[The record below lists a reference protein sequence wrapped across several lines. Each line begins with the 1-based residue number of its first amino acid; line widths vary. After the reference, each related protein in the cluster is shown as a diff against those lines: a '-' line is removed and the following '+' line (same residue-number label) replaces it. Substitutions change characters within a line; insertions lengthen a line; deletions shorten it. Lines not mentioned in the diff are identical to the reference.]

1 MISCPNKSHPDFNK
15 FVNKYGEKKAY
26 LVWNNLYNENIVST
40 ASLNPKI
47 DSNIRKKYFSKS
59 NSIDSSSILEK
70 IGESKHPLNELAM
83 KLIPYAKKVNAI
95 VTLEENLDF
104 IADHASGAFIPES
117 NTIAINETGS
127 FRKGAVEPTIIHE
140 VLHSL
145 TYHKL
150 RENPVMKADLKKL
163 LNHARKNLPDAYAL
177 SDVDEF
183 MVALFTN
190 GKFIKDLSKVVPA
203 NTIKTKYANA
213 LTEVIDFL
221 LKALGLAKSNNA
233 YKQAAN
239 IVTNLLEDNQ
249 VSTFEKKKFT
259 KNPKELN
266 KTELRSLMSIPYG
279 NVSLQQIIN
288 AKDSIKKFNGMFGT
302 SHGLETTK
310 VGESLSYNINFI
322 VNTAPRNEKAFQ
334 ERQKTRL
341 NPDKFSQG
349 LLFNK
354 ESPQKEASN
363 KRQQIIDKTNKRL
376 SKIMTSLGIDV
387 QQQRSLFTEYGN
399 GINGVADL
407 LNKVIKVTDKKYL
420 PEEASHFIMA
430 MLDSSPYK
438 KGLLNLARQSKM
450 YAEVQEEYMRLYN
463 QDENKVAEEVAG
475 KLLAQSFIN
484 VEAESLNKENPT
496 LKRRLATLADIIW
509 NWLQKTFSPS
519 IRNEITNIYNE
530 LAEQVYAGKINL
542 NPANLL
548 NGGKFFNAESTRNMN
563 KTKVSQGILKK
574 SIARIQNEINILKK
588 QVSKSSLTT
597 NVGYQEK
604 VNLLASLKVKLN
616 DKQYIDGIYNFL
628 NSIKEDM
635 LGTSTPDIESMGS
648 FLDKIGKLNKQI
660 QEGTITNNNAAKQIK
675 ELHDHFS
682 SYSPVLKLINSSFND
697 KTFLK
702 ELADADLSPEDINKM
717 RIEVNTLQGQ
727 IESLRSDYL
736 AMSKK
741 ILTSQYLTY
750 SKQSKEDF
758 VFDEDGNLKFLS
770 LAFKDENGYTRWL
783 TAMAES
789 HDAGLRITDVIV
801 KNAKEKSRLKTLDE
815 SKNILNE
822 FDRLSAKGI
831 KLNIIETE
839 KGTPT
844 GYYISD
850 RHRGKFMTAFN
861 KQLAKTK
868 EMKEAGM
875 DSYSIGQEWGTWKQA
890 NGTFEN
896 PDAGKYTNP
905 AWAKLSGEQQ
915 KYLTMLREERSKKLD
930 LLPTGSR
937 SYWMVPQF
945 RKDLV
950 ERVRSSNI
958 SGAVKVIKDSLLDA
972 LVIREDAT
980 EFGQV
985 YKDILGKEINFLPLY
1000 GNSMLEE
1007 LGDLSDDI
1015 TSTTIT
1021 YNSFATD
1028 HIEMQK
1034 IIHTIEIAKDVYK
1047 ERDVLTG
1054 NVSEEDYK
1062 NLDMEDLLQ
1071 KYSHTS
1077 GEVSKSFE
1085 RFSTYSEMQV
1095 YGKYK
1100 ERSETSFKFFGKKIS
1115 VTKAFDVLA
1124 KYTALN
1130 TLAANI
1136 YPIINNVV
1144 LGRSLEFME
1153 GIVGEY
1159 FDNKHLYSADKELL
1173 NPNIIGDIGK
1183 KVSKTKVMVYA
1194 EYMNVLQDHE
1204 KVITDTN
1211 TDRKTRLGQIFK
1223 NSPWFAGSHMGE
1235 FNIQMRTS
1243 IGFAKSIKL
1252 IDSNGKKTNLYNA
1265 FTVKDGK
1272 MSLNGKFKV
1281 AEANR
1286 LFSEK
1291 RVGTFINQ
1299 GDITDFIFQQ
1309 NNLNQKLHGIYN
1321 KLDRNAFQQK
1331 SVGGLVMLFRK
1342 FLIPA
1347 IQRRYKPERFNEMSG
1362 QLDEGYYQTFFK
1374 FIKMLKTDT
1383 DKAAVLFKGTFN
1395 SKNLNKEELRQIQN
1409 LRRAGLDI
1417 GFALAL
1423 IVFTN
1428 LLLDDDDK
1436 SDDSWAKSMLA
1447 YQAHRLFTEISAF
1460 MPAPTIFSEGTKLL
1474 ASPSAAVSQLESVSS
1489 FLNETLNFTRYG
1501 EEIEAGQYKGYT
1513 RLGKGGTALIPGY
1526 KTVKSWFHPDEKV
1539 KYFYR
1544 N

>member
-40 ASLNPKI
+40 FN
-47 DSNIRKKYFSKS
+47 
-59 NSIDSSSILEK
+59 
-70 IGESKHPLNELAM
+70 
-83 KLIPYAKKVNAI
+83 
-95 VTLEENLDF
+95 
-104 IADHASGAFIPES
+104 
-117 NTIAINETGS
+117 
-127 FRKGAVEPTIIHE
+127 
-140 VLHSL
+140 
-145 TYHKL
+145 
-150 RENPVMKADLKKL
+150 
-163 LNHARKNLPDAYAL
+163 
-177 SDVDEF
+177 
-183 MVALFTN
+183 
-190 GKFIKDLSKVVPA
+190 
-203 NTIKTKYANA
+203 
-213 LTEVIDFL
+213 
-221 LKALGLAKSNNA
+221 
-233 YKQAAN
+233 
-239 IVTNLLEDNQ
+239 
-249 VSTFEKKKFT
+249 KKKFT
-259 KNPKELN
+259 EDSKELT
-266 KTELRSLMSIPYG
+266 KTKLKSLMSIPSG
-279 NVSLQQIIN
+279 NVSLQQTIN
-288 AKDSIKKFNGMFGT
+288 AKENIKKFNGMFGT
-302 SHGLETTK
+302 SHSLETTK

-628 NSIKEDM
+628 NTIKEDM

-660 QEGTITNNNAAKQIK
+660 QDGTITNNNAAKQIK

-727 IESLRSDYL
+727 IESLRSEYL

-789 HDAGLRITDVIV
+789 HDAGLRITDKIV
-801 KNAKEKSRLKTLDE
+801 KTTKDAARLKTLDE
-815 SKNILNE
+815 SKDILNE
-822 FDRLSAKGI
+822 FDRLSAKGL

-930 LLPTGSR
+930 SLPTGSR

-1047 ERDVLTG
+1047 ERDVLNG

-1100 ERSETSFKFFGKKIS
+1100 ESSTFKFFGKDIS
-1115 VTKAFDVLA
+1115 ITKVFDVLA

-1144 LGRSLEFME
+1144 LGRSSEFME

-1159 FDNKHLYSADKELL
+1159 FDNKRLYSADKKLL
-1173 NPNIIGDIGK
+1173 NPKIIGDIGK
-1183 KVSKTKVMVYA
+1183 KVAKTKVMVYG

-1204 KVITDTN
+1204 QVITDTN
-1211 TDRKTRLGQIFK
+1211 TDRKTRIGQIFK

-1235 FNIQMRTS
+1235 FNIQMRAS
-1243 IGFAKSIKL
+1243 IAFAESISL
-1252 IDSNGKKTNLYNA
+1252 IDSKGKKTNLYDA

-1321 KLDRNAFQQK
+1321 KLDRNSFQQK
-1331 SVGGLVMLFRK
+1331 ASGGLVMLFRK

-1362 QLDEGYYQTFFK
+1362 QLDEGYYQTLFK

-1383 DKAAVLFKGTFN
+1383 DKAAALFKGTFN

-1489 FLNETLNFTRYG
+1489 FLNEMLNFTRYG

-1513 RLGKGGTALIPGY
+1513 RLGKGGTALIPGF